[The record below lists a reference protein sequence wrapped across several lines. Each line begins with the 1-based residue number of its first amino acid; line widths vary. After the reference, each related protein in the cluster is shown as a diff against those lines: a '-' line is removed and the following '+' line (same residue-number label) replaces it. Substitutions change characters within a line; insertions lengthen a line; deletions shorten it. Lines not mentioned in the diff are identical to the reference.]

1 MLGLLRRRQGILL
14 AVFGTVLMILMLA
27 DQSIYGL
34 MGRLFSGS
42 GTWATIGDR
51 SISSETRAQLA
62 RELEVLDRVGWMG
75 IGAGPLGVIEDPAHW
90 LLLTEM
96 ARNAGFTTGS
106 LATEM
111 QEAELAQVYT
121 AAGRTPE
128 VDRAL
133 SNLFGVIRMFGAMA
147 NSPTLSDRRLIRD
160 ASSIFG
166 GADCRLMVLEAQAT
180 GDEPSDEAIAS
191 HFETYRDV
199 EPSDP
204 EQAFGYRLPDR
215 VAVDWFTLPAN
226 VIEDAARA
234 SEAMDTI
241 AVLKHWKTNPRG
253 RAFPAYDASIE
264 VPEVVIDDL
273 LAIETDALFD
283 RVDRRLSST
292 LLEARRDLKTTPEG
306 AFKLPENWSRV
317 QARSVRFGGTG
328 RPRDFG

>member
-1 MLGLLRRRQGILL
+1 MLRLLRRRQGILL

-121 AAGRTPE
+121 AAGRTQKST
-128 VDRAL
+128 VR
-133 SNLFGVIRMFGAMA
+133 
-147 NSPTLSDRRLIRD
+147 
-160 ASSIFG
+160 
-166 GADCRLMVLEAQAT
+166 CRTSL
-180 GDEPSDEAIAS
+180 G
-191 HFETYRDV
+191 
-199 EPSDP
+199 
-204 EQAFGYRLPDR
+204 
-215 VAVDWFTLPAN
+215 
-226 VIEDAARA
+226 
-234 SEAMDTI
+234 
-241 AVLKHWKTNPRG
+241 
-253 RAFPAYDASIE
+253 
-264 VPEVVIDDL
+264 
-273 LAIETDALFD
+273 
-283 RVDRRLSST
+283 
-292 LLEARRDLKTTPEG
+292 
-306 AFKLPENWSRV
+306 
-317 QARSVRFGGTG
+317 
-328 RPRDFG
+328 